1 MSEIGSTDASVTF
14 VAGLI
19 LGAFMGF
26 LAAILVTSYNDN
38 YHETEYR
45 KQMVELGVGSYD
57 PRTGGFQVKACI
69 K

>member
-1 MSEIGSTDASVTF
+1 MSETGSTDASVTF

-19 LGAFMGF
+19 LGAFLGF
-26 LAAILVTSYNDN
+26 LAAIFVSSYNDN

-57 PRTGGFQVKACI
+57 ARTGGFQTKACT